1 MTARD
6 FAYHRS
12 VAPMMWVFVAIAAT
26 ELAVVHFLVALWSP
40 WVALALSMA
49 TFGSILWL
57 IGVIRSFARL
67 PVRIADEQLLMRVG
81 TLKQVSTPLAN
92 IAGLAPSWD
101 AAMLKQRDV
110 INLALIAYPNVVV
123 LLREPVLATRG
134 RKVTKLAH
142 RLDDPA
148 AFAAALEG
156 LGQGDD

>member
-1 MTARD
+1 
-6 FAYHRS
+6 
-12 VAPMMWVFVAIAAT
+12 MMWVFVAIAAT

-57 IGVIRSFARL
+57 IAVIRSFARL
-67 PVRIADEQLLMRVG
+67 PVRIADGQLLMRVG
-81 TLKQVSTPLAN
+81 TLKQVATPLEN
-92 IAGLAPSWD
+92 VAGLAPSWD
-101 AAMLKQRDV
+101 ATLLKQRDT

-123 LLREPVLATRG
+123 LLRAPVAASRG
-134 RKVTKLAH
+134 RMVTRIAH

-148 AFAAALEG
+148 AFAAALEA